1 MADIVVKEVDNQR
14 MLNLFIGLPGRIY
27 RRDPAWV
34 SPLFLERKQFLS
46 SHNPYFDHARYQAW
60 IAFRNG
66 HPVGRISAQID
77 ELHLDRYQDATGFY
91 GLLEAEDDPA
101 AFEALFGT
109 VEKWLGDQG
118 IRNVRGPFNLS
129 INHECGMLVDGY
141 HTPPMVMMGH
151 ARPYYEE
158 RITQLGYRGEKDL
171 LAYLAPTDFT
181 FTPAMQNIIRR
192 FQEVISV
199 RAFNFSRLEEE
210 LAILKD
216 IYEDAWSNNWGF
228 LPFTSQEL
236 HHMGRDLKQFVPEEF
251 VGIAEIDGQPEA
263 LILVFPNLY
272 EAIRDLNGRL
282 LPWGWLKLL
291 WRFKITSL
299 KTLRV
304 PLMGVRRKHHNSRT
318 GAALAL
324 SLIAHVQKVALKRSY
339 QQVEMSWILEEN
351 QGMRSM
357 IEGIGGEAY
366 KRYRIFAKAI

>member
-14 MLNLFIGLPGRIY
+14 MLNLFIGLPCHIY
-27 RRDPAWV
+27 RSDPAWV
-34 SPLFLERKQFLS
+34 SPLFFERKQFLS

-66 HPVGRISAQID
+66 DPVGRISAQID

-101 AFEALFGT
+101 AFEALFAT
-109 VEKWLGDQG
+109 AEQWLGDQG
-118 IRNVRGPFNLS
+118 MCHVRGPFNLS

-141 HTPPMVMMGH
+141 QTPPMVMMGH

-158 RITQLGYRGEKDL
+158 RIMQLGYQGEKDL
-171 LAYLAPTDFT
+171 LAYLAPTDFS
-181 FTPAMQNIIRR
+181 FTPPMQSIIRR
-192 FQEVISV
+192 FQDVISI
-199 RAFNFSRLEEE
+199 RAFNFSRLAED

-228 LPFTSQEL
+228 LPFTTKEL
-236 HHMGRDLKQFVPEEF
+236 EHMGRDLKQLVPEEF
-251 VGIAEIDGQPEA
+251 VGIAEIDGRPEA

-291 WRFKITSL
+291 WRLKTPAL

-324 SLIAHVQKVALKRSY
+324 SLVAHVQKVALKRSY
-339 QQVEMSWILEEN
+339 KQVEMSWILEEN
-351 QGMRSM
+351 QGMRNM

-366 KRYRIFAKAI
+366 KRYRIFTKAI